1 MTKEYLESIDT
12 YRLKNRRPYVAYA
25 YEETKNER
33 FRIEL
38 ENIDRILKKR
48 QNEIC

>member
-1 MTKEYLESIDT
+1 MTKEYLESLET

-25 YEETKNER
+25 FEETKIER

-38 ENIDRILKKR
+38 ENIDKILKKR
-48 QNEIC
+48 ENV